1 MQLVI
6 AQAADVPI
14 VSVLRDSLRTAYF
27 SDCYAIELPLDS
39 RTPLELYLNVVS
51 RTPRWIDFLMSVRNK
66 VVARFG
72 LKNVG
77 RLNGISPTK
86 VVTDYRIGDQAGIF
100 KLIESNDQ
108 EVVLGETDKHL
119 DVRISLLKQ
128 EQQGRTIISVSTVV
142 HVHNLLG
149 RIYMFFVIP
158 AHRFIAPASLSQ
170 LTMPKQ
176 P

>member
-6 AQAADVPI
+6 AQPAEVPP

-51 RTPRWIDFLMSVRNK
+51 RTPRWIDFLMSLRNK
-66 VVARFG
+66 IVARLG
-72 LKNVG
+72 LKDVG
-77 RLNGISPTK
+77 RLSGILPTK
-86 VVTDYRIGDQAGIF
+86 AVTDYRIGDQAGIF
-100 KLIESNDQ
+100 KLIESDDR

-119 DVRISLLKQ
+119 DVWISLLKQ
-128 EQQGRTIISVSTVV
+128 EQQGCTIISVSTVV

-158 AHRFIAPASLSQ
+158 VHRIIAPASISQ
-170 LTMPKQ
+170 LSKSKQ